1 MKRAPITKGQAIR
14 EVVTLYRP
22 ERQPT
27 KGEFQRLIRA
37 FELLGLAPSEMLEA
51 CRQLDFVGSDGSL
64 RHKGLEQLAPWHGNL

>member
-22 ERQPT
+22 ERQQT

-37 FELLGLAPSEMLEA
+37 FELLGLIPSEMLEA

-64 RHKGLEQLAPWHGNL
+64 RHKGLEKLAPWRVDL